1 MNWCEGGP
9 YSVADSNV
17 NFYNRQTYFAMTV
30 SFVSKRLMTLKP
42 GAKLCL
48 ESRERERERERR
60 GMTNIR
66 KGGETERYWREGE

>member
-1 MNWCEGGP
+1 
-9 YSVADSNV
+9 
-17 NFYNRQTYFAMTV
+17 MTV

-48 ESRERERERERR
+48 ESRERERR

-66 KGGETERYWREGE
+66 KGGEIEIYWREGE